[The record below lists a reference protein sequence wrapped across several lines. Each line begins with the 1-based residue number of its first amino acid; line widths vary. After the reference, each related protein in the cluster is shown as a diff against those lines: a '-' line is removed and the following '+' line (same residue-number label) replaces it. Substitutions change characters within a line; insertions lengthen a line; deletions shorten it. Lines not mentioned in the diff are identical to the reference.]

1 MISVTKDQ
9 IVELLCDETKS
20 FNYLNQTKVERSF
33 VNKRFLTED
42 ATKILRTV
50 LINGNI
56 KQDLT
61 DKGIFDCR
69 RHGWL
74 HSEPLGNTAGGD
86 NEMVCVFP
94 TRLHAK

>member
-42 ATKILRTV
+42 ATKILRKV

-69 RHGWL
+69 RYGWL
-74 HSEPLGNTAGGD
+74 HSEPLGKTAGED